1 MKEEIV
7 LGRVK
12 IPIQLRASDI
22 FQMISI
28 ATSRPPDNAD
38 KCRAL
43 KIPTGIQKLSE
54 TSPQALKSLRR

>member
-22 FQMISI
+22 FQMVAM

-43 KIPTGIQKLSE
+43 KMPTGIQ
-54 TSPQALKSLRR
+54 